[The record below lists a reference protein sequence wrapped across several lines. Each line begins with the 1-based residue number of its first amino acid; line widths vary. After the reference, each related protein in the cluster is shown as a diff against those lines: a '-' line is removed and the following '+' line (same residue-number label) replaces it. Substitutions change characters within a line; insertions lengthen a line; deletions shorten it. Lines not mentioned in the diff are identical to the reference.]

1 MTDLDAIM
9 IAEGVDEATFE
20 EQQKAWQHLH
30 DTGLAYR
37 LQGWYGRN
45 AKRLIEAG
53 VIRE

>member
-30 DTGLAYR
+30 DTGLAYK

-45 AKRLIEAG
+45 AQRLIAEG
-53 VIRE
+53 IIQE